1 MGQGGGSVSGTLRPM
16 WTKEPKVVTG
26 GPHLSEG
33 DRAPGGHFRDKL
45 GDRKAFIGGAAP
57 FRSSSLKGL
66 GTSRYQVR
74 LDCGVEGVGAG
85 VGLVDQNP

>member
-45 GDRKAFIGGAAP
+45 GDRKAFIGGGST
-57 FRSSSLKGL
+57 FQILLHQGL
-66 GTSRYQVR
+66 GDIRVPSEAGLWGGR
-74 LDCGVEGVGAG
+74 CGGWGW
-85 VGLVDQNP
+85 LS